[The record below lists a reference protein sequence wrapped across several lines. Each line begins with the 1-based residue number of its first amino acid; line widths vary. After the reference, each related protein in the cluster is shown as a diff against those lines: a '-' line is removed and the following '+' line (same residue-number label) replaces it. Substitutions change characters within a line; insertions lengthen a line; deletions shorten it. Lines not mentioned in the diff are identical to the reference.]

1 MLNLS
6 GMPLDQNHMGTQAR
20 LNRMRRNAK
29 KAKQLKED
37 VEAWKATPVAD
48 KRKAFA
54 SSRGMGSRNVLAKK
68 GGKRRRTRKLR
79 KSRRK
84 NRRKSRRK
92 SRKSNRRRTRRR
104 RHRR

>member
-6 GMPLDQNHMGTQAR
+6 GMPLGQDHMGTQAR

-29 KAKQLKED
+29 KAKQLRED

-84 NRRKSRRK
+84 

>member
-20 LNRMRRNAK
+20 LNRMRRNAR
-29 KAKQLKED
+29 KAKQLRED

-48 KRKAFA
+48 KRKAL
-54 SSRGMGSRNVLAKK
+54 SRGMGSRNVLAKK

>member
-29 KAKQLKED
+29 KAKQLRED

-68 GGKRRRTRKLR
+68 GGKRRRSRKSRKSR

-84 NRRKSRRK
+84 SRRN

-104 RHRR
+104 RRR

>member
-29 KAKQLKED
+29 KAKQLRED

-68 GGKRRRTRKLR
+68 GGKRRRSHKSR

-84 NRRKSRRK
+84 SRKTRRK

>member
-6 GMPLDQNHMGTQAR
+6 GMPLGQDHMGTQAR

-29 KAKQLKED
+29 KAKQLRED

-68 GGKRRRTRKLR
+68 GGKRRRSRKSR

-84 NRRKSRRK
+84 SRKTRRK
-92 SRKSNRRRTRRR
+92 SRKSNRRRTRHR

>member
-6 GMPLDQNHMGTQAR
+6 GMPLGQDHMGTQAR

-29 KAKQLKED
+29 KAKQLRED
-37 VEAWKATPVAD
+37 IEAWKATPVAD
-48 KRKAFA
+48 KKKAFA

-84 NRRKSRRK
+84 